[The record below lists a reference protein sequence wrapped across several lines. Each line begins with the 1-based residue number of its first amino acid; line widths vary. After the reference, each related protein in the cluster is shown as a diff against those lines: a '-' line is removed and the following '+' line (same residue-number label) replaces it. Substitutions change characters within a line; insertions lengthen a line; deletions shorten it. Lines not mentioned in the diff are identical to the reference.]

1 MTLPGWVGVREP
13 SRVARGTTD
22 TKNVTICPTYACTA
36 PGLGFMQGAFV
47 PAFRPRGFGTHRL
60 DDLYLAKVEPLCL
73 RVSTGSA
80 ARPWSNS
87 TWILVSRRFLRAPVS
102 TRRPAQR
109 AQARLPCHVSAF
121 YMSKIRWY
129 HEYRTAY
136 GASVKPYGQPR
147 KRKGHMGESIMGM
160 DPTGRGQS

>member
-1 MTLPGWVGVREP
+1 
-13 SRVARGTTD
+13 
-22 TKNVTICPTYACTA
+22 
-36 PGLGFMQGAFV
+36 
-47 PAFRPRGFGTHRL
+47 
-60 DDLYLAKVEPLCL
+60 
-73 RVSTGSA
+73 
-80 ARPWSNS
+80 
-87 TWILVSRRFLRAPVS
+87 
-102 TRRPAQR
+102 
-109 AQARLPCHVSAF
+109 VSAF